1 MEDPLSPA
9 DLTRHQDA
17 AALVTAQWSR
27 LVVAYCAVGESHAKS
42 ILSLGPL
49 PPVDRSKP
57 QVHTGSP
64 VPRSTPLI
72 QQTKPQIVVSQST
85 SGERST
91 LILAVEIPSVY
102 VKLAKA
108 EVDGLQIWADELS
121 KLAEASNSSKASSQQ
136 TSRDASLIGSRY
148 FSRSQRNDS
157 NESSMSGSSAQ
168 PSGAT
173 KETVMKVSVTE
184 GMYDYTP
191 SQCSSLKVTQPLL
204 WLFCLVRTPIR
215 PLRDP
220 SRS

>member
-1 MEDPLSPA
+1 MDDPLSPNDPA
-9 DLTRHQDA
+9 RHQDA

-27 LVVAYCAVGESHAKS
+27 FVIAYCAVGENHTKS
-42 ILSLGPL
+42 ILSLGPS

-64 VPRSTPLI
+64 VPRSTPLV

-121 KLAEASNSSKASSQQ
+121 KLAEVSSNSSKTSSQQ

-173 KETVMKVSVTE
+173 KETVVKVSVTE
-184 GMYDYTP
+184 GPRGYT
-191 SQCSSLKVTQPLL
+191 SS
-204 WLFCLVRTPIR
+204 
-215 PLRDP
+215 
-220 SRS
+220 